1 MGYEKTGKK
10 MAIKDE
16 FVPKETLKDVLE
28 LPFAAVPSRGI
39 SKATCEKF
47 GVRAALSQQDG
58 TTVEAVYF
66 PSYNQKGKITGFKKQ
81 DLTKDKS
88 EKYHWSTVGAVSI
101 GNKLFGQNVAEE
113 VPRKRVTLT
122 TTEGEWDCLSSYQA
136 MVEDVKNTKYEGI
149 QPHVVS
155 IPLGTANAVES
166 ILHNSEFVHSFEN
179 LNIFFDDDYAT
190 PAEKAKGI
198 MKGHEAREAV
208 ASALVGSSLSLFVT
222 TTGDSYKDASDM
234 VQDGKSKD
242 LAKLVSF
249 NKRPYSAEKIV
260 KASDISFEELIEKRI
275 DGLMIP
281 CFPEL
286 MNKIHGFRAGELVL
300 LTSPSGVGKSTVT
313 SIFASGFIEAGER
326 VGMIYLEETNKETL
340 QRMVAAKLKVNY
352 NKFKNDP
359 LSCALR
365 EDIQKAYDEI
375 VENDDLVM
383 LGHFGSLP
391 ITELMSK
398 IKHMHLVEK
407 CRYIVLDHLS
417 VVISGSDIANERKEL
432 DMVMT
437 ELAAFCA
444 ANDVCI
450 IAVSHINRGDG
461 KMFSPPKGSEDKPYW
476 VKVTKEMMR
485 GSAALEQL
493 SFIIIGLEPEIM
505 PDRSRGRVR
514 LTVLKNRPWS
524 YLGVADEFHVDEN
537 TWEVVLAGSDVDEF
551 GGAFG

>member
-1 MGYEKTGKK
+1 MAYEKGKMNTK
-10 MAIKDE
+10 KE
-16 FVPKETLKDVLE
+16 VYVPKETLKDVQSY
-28 LPFAAVPSRGI
+28 PFKAIESRNI
-39 SKATCEKF
+39 SKTTCEKF
-47 GVRAALSQQDG
+47 GVRVALSQEDG
-58 TTVEAVYF
+58 ITPEALYF
-66 PSYNQKGKITGFKKQ
+66 PSYNQKGKITGYKKM

-88 EKYHWSTVGAVSI
+88 EDYHWTTVGSVNI
-101 GNKLFGQNVAEE
+101 GNKLFGQNVAES
-113 VPRKRVTLT
+113 VKRKRVMLT
-122 TTEGEWDCLSSYQA
+122 TNEGELDTMSCYQA
-136 MVEDVKNTKYEGI
+136 MVDDVKGTKYNDLEPFI
-149 QPHVVS
+149 VS

-166 ILHNSEFVHSFEN
+166 ILHNSEFVHSFES
-179 LNIFFDDDYAT
+179 LNIFFDDDYCT
-190 PAEKAKGI
+190 PAEKQKGI

-222 TTGDSYKDASDM
+222 TTGGAYKDASDM
-234 VQDGKSKD
+234 LQDGQSRE
-242 LAKLVSF
+242 LAKLVQF
-249 NKRPYSAEKIV
+249 GKRAFSAEKIV
-260 KASDISFEELIEKRI
+260 KASDISFEELIEKRE
-275 DGLMIP
+275 DGLMVE

-286 MNKIHGFRAGELVL
+286 MNKIHGFRKGELVL

-313 SIFASGFIEAGER
+313 SIFASEFLQAGER

-340 QRMVAAKLKVNY
+340 QRMIASKLKVNY

-359 LSCALR
+359 LSCASR
-365 EDIQKAYDEI
+365 EAIKDAYDSI

-398 IKHMHLVEK
+398 IKHMYYVEK
-407 CRYIVLDHLS
+407 CCYIILDHLS

-461 KMFSPPKGSEDKPYW
+461 TMFKAPKGKDDEPYW

-505 PDRSRGRVR
+505 PDRSRGKVR

-524 YLGVADEFHVDEN
+524 YLGVADEFSVDED
-537 TWEVVLAGSDVDEF
+537 TWEVVLAGEEEHDWN
-551 GGAFG
+551 G

>member
-1 MGYEKTGKK
+1 MASKK
-10 MAIKDE
+10 QQE
-16 FVPKETLKDVLE
+16 EYVPKETLKDVLTY
-28 LPFAAVPSRGI
+28 PFKAIESRGI
-39 SKATCEKF
+39 TKATCEKF
-47 GVRAALSQQDG
+47 GVRVGLSQEDG
-58 TTVEAVYF
+58 MTVEAVYF
-66 PSYNQKGKITGFKKQ
+66 PSYNQKGKVTGFKKQ

-88 EKYHWSTVGAVSI
+88 EKYHWSTVGSVNI
-101 GNKLFGQNVAEE
+101 GNKLFGQDVAES
-113 VPRKRVTLT
+113 VKRKRNNIL
-122 TTEGEWDCLSSYQA
+122 TTEGEYDAMSCYQA
-136 MVEDVKNTKYEGI
+136 MVQQVAGTKYEALE
-149 QPHVVS
+149 PFVVS

-166 ILHNSEFVHSFEN
+166 VLHNSEFVHSFDS
-179 LNIFFDDDYAT
+179 LTIFFDDDYCT
-190 PAEKAKGI
+190 PAEKQKGI

-208 ASALVGSSLSLFVT
+208 ASALVGSNLPLFVLT
-222 TTGDSYKDASDM
+222 TPESYKDASDM
-234 VQDGKSKD
+234 LQDGKTHG
-242 LAKLVSF
+242 LAQLCSF
-249 NKRPYSAEKIV
+249 GKRAYSAEKIV

-275 DGLMIP
+275 EGLYIK

-286 MNKIHGFRAGELVL
+286 MEKIHGFRTGELVL
-300 LTSPSGVGKSTVT
+300 VTSPSGVGKSTVT
-313 SIFASGFIEAGER
+313 SIFASGFLEAGER

-340 QRMVAAKLKVNY
+340 QRMIAAKLKVNY

-359 LSCALR
+359 LSCASV
-365 EDIQKAYDEI
+365 EDIRAAYDSI

-407 CRYIVLDHLS
+407 CRYIILDHLS

-461 KMFSPPKGSEDKPYW
+461 TMFKAPKGKEDEPYW

-493 SFIIIGLEPEIM
+493 SFIIIGLEPEIL

-524 YLGVADEFHVDEN
+524 YLGVADEFSVDED
-537 TWEVVLAGSDVDEF
+537 TWEVILSGSEEHDWV
-551 GGAFG
+551 GK